1 MYKYVKEYLEIL
13 RKANEA
19 FNNNIKV
26 KLFWNDEPMDREGFR
41 KEFLMALDRRINL
54 KGNVPITKKW
64 DDTYQTHLLRDKRR
78 LEDIGKRISVYQFET
93 EIVRKRF
100 SHLLSSYNDF

>member
-26 KLFWNDEPMDREGFR
+26 KLFWNMEAVSPSL
-41 KEFLMALDRRINL
+41 KINMEE
-54 KGNVPITKKW
+54 K
-64 DDTYQTHLLRDKRR
+64 QC
-78 LEDIGKRISVYQFET
+78 
-93 EIVRKRF
+93 
-100 SHLLSSYNDF
+100 